1 MLEIFFK
8 KLFFHYKKLFKG
20 EKPYRC
26 PHPKCTYAAC
36 RKDMITRHLKVHNKN
51 RSPSSNNL
59 FVNSSTNMT
68 AEAAIASRNTSSSSP
83 SSLSLSV
90 SSPPHFSISLTS
102 PLMNLEIN
110 SDHESS
116 SVSNDHNNN
125 ENFRNSDKE
134 SGS

>member
-1 MLEIFFK
+1 
-8 KLFFHYKKLFKG
+8 
-20 EKPYRC
+20 
-26 PHPKCTYAAC
+26 
-36 RKDMITRHLKVHNKN
+36 MITRHLKVHNKN

-59 FVNSSTNMT
+59 FANSSTNMT